1 MTRQMTRRSPCS
13 RESTASCLSVSKVA
27 WRQESFSYEAK
38 FKGSGIVSLPNERR
52 RAIRLLVMCAIV
64 RMGRSRHSQRDRRA
78 VSKRSNTI
86 SRPDRSGPLW
96 IKWKKFFWSRRDVIQ
111 HFELRDDLLTN
122 MDHLKSLIR
131 EVPDFPKPGINFYD
145 ITTLLKHPEGLRNT
159 VDALAAQFEGERVD
173 SVIGVEAR
181 GFIFAPALAYHLGA
195 GFVPV
200 RKPRKLPAECASISY
215 DLEYGQDTLEIHRDA
230 IGDGHR
236 VLIADDL
243 LATGGTARAVVDLVE
258 QLGGTVVGLVFVVE
272 LEFLPGREKLAGYD
286 VRSLIKYQS

>member
-1 MTRQMTRRSPCS
+1 
-13 RESTASCLSVSKVA
+13 
-27 WRQESFSYEAK
+27 
-38 FKGSGIVSLPNERR
+38 
-52 RAIRLLVMCAIV
+52 
-64 RMGRSRHSQRDRRA
+64 
-78 VSKRSNTI
+78 
-86 SRPDRSGPLW
+86 
-96 IKWKKFFWSRRDVIQ
+96 
-111 HFELRDDLLTN
+111 

-145 ITTLLKHPEGLRNT
+145 ITTLLKRPEGLRNT
-159 VDALAAQFEGERVD
+159 VDALASEFEGTKVD
-173 SVIGVEAR
+173 SVIGIEAR

-200 RKPRKLPAECASISY
+200 RKPKKLPAECASISY
-215 DLEYGQDTLEIHRDA
+215 DLEYGQDTLQVHRDA
-230 IGDGHR
+230 VGNGHR

-243 LATGGTARAVVDLVE
+243 LATGGTARAVCDLVE